1 MRAWIAAAS
10 LAVFLLPTLL
20 PIGASADDRSG
31 ITIYGPG
38 TTVCHLYTSDQGGGG
53 GPAYMEKIWVLGFM
67 SAYNN
72 YMVHNKPGLTSAE
85 TTTFFDWINTYCE
98 DHPLDNLAVAT
109 AKLVEHIKNEE

>member
-1 MRAWIAAAS
+1 MKAWIAAAL
-10 LAVFLLPTLL
+10 LAVILLP
-20 PIGASADDRSG
+20 GAAFADERSG

-98 DHPLDNLAVAT
+98 DHPLDTLAVAT
-109 AKLVEHIKNEE
+109 AKLVEHLKNQD

>member
-1 MRAWIAAAS
+1 MRALIAAAL
-10 LAVFLLPTLL
+10 LAALLVPAT
-20 PIGASADDRSG
+20 ARADERTG

-38 TTVCHLYTSDQGGGG
+38 TTKCRMWTSDQGGGG

-72 YMVHNKPGLTSAE
+72 YMVHNRPGLTSAE

-98 DHPLDNLAVAT
+98 DHPLDTLAVAT
-109 AKLVEHIKNEE
+109 AKLVEHIKNED